1 MKGPINRQEIEAFG
15 RMDLIAR
22 QIVQGF
28 ITGLHKSPFH
38 GFSVEFAEHRLYNPG
53 EDTRH
58 IDWRL
63 YGRSEKLFIK
73 QYEEETNLRC
83 RFLIDTSASMFYP
96 ERSDKTFN
104 KIEFSA
110 YAVAAFTEMLKRQR
124 DAFGISYF
132 GDELYYHS
140 EVKSTQ
146 AHQSFLF
153 KQLEDL
159 LEESKPQQTNIIEA
173 LHQIAEQ
180 VHKRSLVFIFSD
192 MFDRNAESEKLFD
205 ALQHL
210 KHNRHEVILFH
221 TVDKRTE
228 LDFEFGNQ
236 PVTFID
242 VETNQE
248 IKANP
253 QQLKQAYTTK
263 MNQYL
268 NDLKVKCGDYHIDYV
283 QADVNEGFNKIL
295 MSYLL
300 KRQRMM

>member
-15 RMDLIAR
+15 RMDLIAN

-83 RFLIDTSASMFYP
+83 RFLIDTSSSMFYP
-96 ERSDKTFN
+96 ERTDKNFN

-124 DAFGISYF
+124 DAFGVSYF
-132 GDELYYHS
+132 GSEVYYHS

-153 KQLEDL
+153 KQLEQL
-159 LEESKPQQTNIIEA
+159 LGETGKPESNIIQA

-192 MFDRNAESEKLFD
+192 MFDQAVNQEALFD

-210 KHNRHEVILFH
+210 RHNRHEVIIFH

-228 LDFEFGNQ
+228 LDFDFGNR

-242 VETNQE
+242 VETNRE
-248 IKANP
+248 LKANP
-253 QQLKQAYTTK
+253 QQLKQAYTTRIK
-263 MNQYL
+263 KYVD
-268 NDLKVKCGDYHIDYV
+268 DLKIRCGDYRIDYV
-283 QADVNEGFNKIL
+283 EADVSEGFNKIL

>member
-1 MKGPINRQEIEAFG
+1 MINREEIEAFG
-15 RMDLIAR
+15 RIDLIAQ

-38 GFSVEFAEHRLYNPG
+38 GFSVEFAEHRLYNQG

-83 RFLIDTSASMFYP
+83 RFLIDTSGSMFYP
-96 ERSDKTFN
+96 ETKGKTFN

-110 YAVAAFTEMLKRQR
+110 YAIAAFTEMLKRQR

-132 GDELYYHS
+132 SDEITYHS
-140 EVKSTQ
+140 EIKSTG
-146 AHQSFLF
+146 AHQNFLF
-153 KQLEDL
+153 RQLEEL
-159 LEESKPQQTNIIEA
+159 LAIGSKQGTNIPAA
-173 LHQIAEQ
+173 LHEIAEQ
-180 VHKRSLVFIFSD
+180 AHKRSLIFVFSD
-192 MFDRNAESEKLFD
+192 MFEQQIREEELFD

-210 KHNRHEVILFH
+210 RHNRHEVILFH
-221 TVDKRTE
+221 TVDKHTE
-228 LDFEFGNQ
+228 LELEFGNQ
-236 PVTFID
+236 PVNFID
-242 VETNQE
+242 LESGKE

-253 QQLKQAYTTK
+253 NQLKKAYRERVNSYVEK
-263 MNQYL
+263 LKLRCGQYR
-268 NDLKVKCGDYHIDYV
+268 IDYV
-283 QADVNEGFNKIL
+283 SVDVNEGFNKIL

>member
-15 RMDLIAR
+15 RMDLIAQ

-38 GFSVEFAEHRLYNPG
+38 GFSVEFAEHRLYNAG
-53 EDTRH
+53 EDTKH

-83 RFLIDTSASMFYP
+83 RFLIDCSSSMFYP
-96 ERSDKTFN
+96 QKTEKSFN
-104 KIEFSA
+104 KIEFAS
-110 YAVAAFTEMLKRQR
+110 YATAAFTEILKRQR
-124 DAFGISYF
+124 DAFGVSYF
-132 GDELYYHS
+132 ADDLYYHS
-140 EVKSTQ
+140 EIKSTQ
-146 AHQSFLF
+146 AHQSFVF
-153 KQLEDL
+153 RQLESL
-159 LEESKPQQTNIIEA
+159 IESKPQTSTNIPDT

-180 VHKRSLVFIFSD
+180 AHKRSLIFIFSD
-192 MFDRNAESEKLFD
+192 MFDESLNSEKLFD

-221 TVDKRTE
+221 TIDKRTE

-242 VETNQE
+242 VESNRE

-253 QQLKQAYTTK
+253 AQLKKAYVSRV
-263 MNQYL
+263 NSFV
-268 NDLKVKCGDYHIDYV
+268 DELKLKCGDYRIDYV

>member
-1 MKGPINRQEIEAFG
+1 MNGPINREDIEAFG
-15 RMDLIAR
+15 RIDLIAR

-63 YGRSEKLFIK
+63 FGRSEKLFIK

-83 RFLIDTSASMFYP
+83 RFLIDTSGSMFYP
-96 ERSDKTFN
+96 EANNKNFN

-132 GDELYYHS
+132 SDGITYHS
-140 EVKSTQ
+140 EIKSTSP
-146 AHQSFLF
+146 HQNFLF
-153 KQLEDL
+153 RQLEAL
-159 LEESKPQQTNIIEA
+159 LAAGSKQATNIPEA
-173 LHQIAEQ
+173 LHELAEQ
-180 VHKRSLVFIFSD
+180 AHKRSLVFVFSD
-192 MFDRNAESEKLFD
+192 MFEQSIREELLFD
-205 ALQHL
+205 ALHHL

-228 LDFEFGNQ
+228 LELEFGNQ

-242 VETNQE
+242 LESGQE
-248 IKANP
+248 LKANP
-253 QQLKQAYTTK
+253 NHLKKAYSQK
-263 MNQYL
+263 INSYVDHLKLRCGQY
-268 NDLKVKCGDYHIDYV
+268 KIDYV

>member
-1 MKGPINRQEIEAFG
+1 
-15 RMDLIAR
+15 MDLIAR

-96 ERSDKTFN
+96 ERGEKNFN

-132 GDELYYHS
+132 GEELYYHS
-140 EVKSTQ
+140 EVKSTG

-153 KQLEDL
+153 KQLEEL
-159 LEESKPQQTNIIEA
+159 LENSRPQTTNIVEA
-173 LHQIAEQ
+173 LHHIAEQ

-192 MFDRNAESEKLFD
+192 MFEQTSDHEKLFD

-210 KHNRHEVILFH
+210 RHNRHEVILFH

-242 VETNQE
+242 VETNKE

-253 QQLKQAYTTK
+253 QQLKQAYTSRINK
-263 MNQYL
+263 YL
-268 NDLKVKCGDYHIDYV
+268 SDLKVKCGDYQIDYI